1 MSSLDNNNGQY
12 KSIVVTSPQQTWLN
26 SNACIYIGKQLKGP
40 LRYLAYLASFVPA
53 FIRDPVYKL
62 LSRYRKKLFGES
74 PECRLWDDNWDTR
87 FIDDSLFG
95 GRSEAENADPFADPS
110 KKVMVQDEDDGDID
124 VMDVSLSHNEGD
136 VVRVISKGAP
146 IVHTHVR
153 GYEDTGLCSVGL
165 VGKVSR
171 VLNPRAYPKNVAV
184 KFSLDGVEG
193 GSFEAHFYPGQLKK
207 E

>member
-1 MSSLDNNNGQY
+1 M
-12 KSIVVTSPQQTWLN
+12 
-26 SNACIYIGKQLKGP
+26 
-40 LRYLAYLASFVPA
+40 
-53 FIRDPVYKL
+53 YKL

-95 GRSEAENADPFADPS
+95 GRSEADDPFADPS
-110 KKVMVQDEDDGDID
+110 KKVMAQEEGDDDID
-124 VMDVSLSHNEGD
+124 IMDAPLSHNEGD
-136 VVRVISKGAP
+136 VVRVISNGTP
-146 IVHTHVR
+146 IVHTHIE

-184 KFSLDGVEG
+184 KFSLDGAEG
-193 GSFEAHFYPGQLKK
+193 GSFEAHFYPGQLKS